1 MPIFKPRFNNQLT
14 ANSILS
20 DDDVISFTSVNGTS
34 AYLSAADAL
43 KNSDVYA
50 VISQISSDLATT
62 TFTTD
67 SSRIQSMI
75 NNPAM
80 TTNGHAFWQAMAAQ
94 MLLSG
99 EAFAYRWRNVN
110 GVDLRWEYLRPS
122 QVSPFLLEDGSGLI
136 YNVTFDEPSIG
147 VVQAIP
153 QSDMIHIR
161 LLSQNGGMTGISPL
175 SALSNELSI
184 KDSSNKLTM
193 NALNQS
199 INAPG
204 ILKVNKGGLLNAE
217 QKAKRSREF
226 MRQQSKSSGGP
237 IVIDDLEDYTS
248 LEIKSDVASL
258 LAQTD
263 WTSKQIAKVY
273 GMPDSLIGGQGDQ
286 QSSVAMMQGLY
297 TNSLNRYAQAIV
309 GELDNKLNSKITVN
323 LRPALD
329 PAGNNLATMI
339 SSLTKDGVLATNQA
353 TWMLQQSGYLDNDMP
368 EAVQSAPL
376 KGGEN

>member
-20 DDDVISFTSVNGTS
+20 DDAVFNFTTLNGQSSYISASK
-34 AYLSAADAL
+34 AL
-43 KNSDVYA
+43 QNSDVYS
-50 VISQISSDLATT
+50 VVSQISSDLATT
-62 TFTTD
+62 TYTTD
-67 SSRIQSMI
+67 SSRVQSMI
-75 NNPAM
+75 NNPSV

-136 YNVTFDEPSIG
+136 YNVTFDEPNIG

-175 SALSNELSI
+175 TALNSELSV
-184 KDSSNKLTM
+184 KDASNRLTM

-237 IVIDDLEDYTS
+237 IVIDDLEDYTT

-258 LAQTD
+258 LSQTD

-273 GMPDSLIGGQGDQ
+273 GLPDSYLGGQGDQ
-286 QSSVAMMQGLY
+286 QSSIEMMQGMY
-297 TNSLNRYAQAIV
+297 TNTLNRYAQAII
-309 GELDNKLNSKITVN
+309 GELDNKMNSTVTAN

-329 PAGNNLATMI
+329 PAGNNLATMVNT
-339 SSLTKDGVLATNQA
+339 LTTGGVLAVNQA
-353 TWMLQQSGYLDNDMP
+353 TWLLKQSGFLDNDLP
-368 EAVQSAPL
+368 DPIDEDSL